1 MPPGGLTTRVA
12 EADNPTTART
22 ALTSTT
28 TSRATLMTLTLT
40 FSPRA
45 ALMTLSLISAPH
57 AAPTTPP
64 VALLVALDSPL
75 ATQPV
80 PHVLQASAVTVSPM
94 VHPHSMQTRGAVS
107 FRQPKLYIAATLSLS
122 LFLKFVHVTLT
133 NPHWWAAME
142 KEYVTLM
149 SNGTWDLVLRR
160 RDTNVVID

>member
-45 ALMTLSLISAPH
+45 APMTLSLISAPH

-64 VALLVALDSPL
+64 VASLVALDSPP

-94 VHPHSMQTRGAVS
+94 VHLHSMQTRGAVS

-122 LFLKFVHVTLT
+122 LPEICSCHPHQSTLVGGYGERVRHPHVQRHLGLGSAS
-133 NPHWWAAME
+133 P
-142 KEYVTLM
+142 
-149 SNGTWDLVLRR
+149 
-160 RDTNVVID
+160 